1 MFKGIATYVN
11 EGILIGMET
20 VPILFVFHT
29 IRTQLRQIFQP
40 DVLCKVCDVTPVSSS
55 IMMISAKMTCSS
67 GWSIEYAGVLTAAC
81 QYSGLAIREYLCID
95 ENAEHSYLWT
105 VLNRTTMVD

>member
-1 MFKGIATYVN
+1 
-11 EGILIGMET
+11 MET

-40 DVLCKVCDVTPVSSS
+40 DVLCKVCDVAPVSSS

-95 ENAEHSYLWT
+95 ENAEHSTLWT
-105 VLNRTTMVD
+105 VLNRTTCTMVD